1 MELKFRTLYAEEID
15 CRVAQCKKTKYKE
28 GVQLLLYK
36 DARVD
41 MDILDE
47 TVGVHRWQRKHYEAK
62 GNMYCSVGISFENN
76 LVQNG
81 VDWVWKDDCGAES
94 FTEKEKG
101 EASDSFKRA
110 CVNWGIG
117 RELYTAPQI
126 FAEWQIE
133 EDKGKLKPKYNPTFY
148 VKDID
153 YDEKRNISFL
163 VIHAR
168 SGSTDKEVFR
178 WSKAV
183 TQKQKQVQL
192 DMANASEFDDNDLP
206 PFLSFITEQE
216 VLDLGG
222 SIRTVEWV
230 RQRYNVKSFFDLT
243 KEQAAEIRTMLKE
256 KLGK

>member
-1 MELKFRTLYAEEID
+1 MELKFRTLYAYEID
-15 CRVAQCKKTKYKE
+15 CRVAQCKKTQYKE

-47 TVGVHRWQRKHYEAK
+47 TVGAMNWQRSHVEIK
-62 GNMYCSVGISFENN
+62 GNLYCNVSIRDDKCDME
-76 LVQNG
+76 
-81 VDWVWKDDCGAES
+81 WVSKNDCGVES

-148 VKDID
+148 VKDIS
-153 YDEKRNISFL
+153 YDEKRSISFL
-163 VIHAR
+163 VIHAK

-178 WSKAV
+178 WSNGS
-183 TQKQKQVQL
+183 QPPKQTPKPQAQL
-192 DMANASEFDDNDLP
+192 QRSFDNELP
-206 PFLSFITEQE
+206 PFMSYLTEQE
-216 VLDLGG
+216 VIDMGG
-222 SIRTVEWV
+222 SVNTVAWIRKT
-230 RQRYNVKSFFDLT
+230 YNVKYFSDLT
-243 KEQAAEIRTMLKE
+243 KEQADEIKRLLEEKKKE
-256 KLGK
+256 KENN